1 QTPPLTR
8 PEDCAD
14 GSSLDAA
21 ARARALADASP
32 EGILLH
38 RGGEIVDANEAVAG
52 MFMLSRDE
60 LLTLHV
66 IDLLAMDA
74 REEAA
79 SWLRRPTQGW
89 REGALESAGRRRDGE
104 RFRLRLRRGPTLEP
118 DLRALLLHDAEE
130 LATVEEQLQAAR
142 SAAEA
147 ANRAKGAFLANMS
160 HEIRTPMNAVIGM
173 SELLLHTELSGE
185 QREIT
190 ETIRS

>member
-1 QTPPLTR
+1 DHAR
-8 PEDCAD
+8 PGDCAD
-14 GSSLDAA
+14 GPPLAAA

-38 RGGEIVDANEAVAG
+38 RGGESVDANEAVAG

-89 REGALESAGRRRDGE
+89 RQGSHVSAGLLRDG
-104 RFRLRLRRGPTLEP
+104 
-118 DLRALLLHDAEE
+118 
-130 LATVEEQLQAAR
+130 
-142 SAAEA
+142 
-147 ANRAKGAFLANMS
+147 
-160 HEIRTPMNAVIGM
+160 
-173 SELLLHTELSGE
+173 
-185 QREIT
+185 
-190 ETIRS
+190 